1 MGHDGSYE
9 LFFWRQE
16 SMMTLSSRAIYESL
30 RDGRAVDGLAHLAID
45 QLVAGVMVSFPEA
58 RVEPHGAERVT
69 WRAENGEDGFEVT
82 WSPQHLRVDCW
93 HLGEAAVTTFIE
105 LAARY
110 GCPLYDPQSG
120 QRSRLGAP

>member
-30 RDGRAVDGLAHLAID
+30 RDGRPVDGLALLAID
-45 QLVAGVMVSFPEA
+45 ELLAAVVASFPGA
-58 RVEPHGAERVT
+58 RFEPEDPVRVV
-69 WRAENGEDGFEVT
+69 WRAPNGEDGFEVA
-82 WSPQHLRVDCW
+82 WSAQHLAVDCW
-93 HLGEAAVTTFIE
+93 HLGEVALTAFVD

-120 QRSRLGAP
+120 QRSRLRAP